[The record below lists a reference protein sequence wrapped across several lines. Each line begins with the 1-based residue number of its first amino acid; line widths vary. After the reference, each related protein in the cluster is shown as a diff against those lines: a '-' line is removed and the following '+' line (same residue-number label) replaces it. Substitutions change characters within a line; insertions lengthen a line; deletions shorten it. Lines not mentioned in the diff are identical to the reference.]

1 MYCKAKH
8 GLLFSE
14 SSIGSAL
21 GAWLV
26 CMISLIEETKK
37 SCSSSQMHV
46 VVAQRRSKRISMSR
60 NGNNDDDGD
69 DTLASQIFPYVHFS
83 LPSSP
88 HMPAVDISDI
98 STR

>member
-1 MYCKAKH
+1 
-8 GLLFSE
+8 
-14 SSIGSAL
+14 
-21 GAWLV
+21 
-26 CMISLIEETKK
+26 MISLIEETKK

-46 VVAQRRSKRISMSR
+46 VSSQMHVVVAQRRSKRISISR

-88 HMPAVDISDI
+88 QMPAVDISDI